1 MERWFVGEEMTT
13 KPRTSKGS
21 GAKAKDGATMA
32 TTKQICARIWIRQ
45 GAAYKAL
52 GGSEWL
58 RAMIDRETQQNASLS
73 GLPREGD

>member
-1 MERWFVGEEMTT
+1 MTT
-13 KPRTSKGS
+13 KQRGGARKGA
-21 GAKAKDGATMA
+21 GNKANDGATMA

-58 RAMIDRETQQNASLS
+58 RAMIDREMAK
-73 GLPREGD
+73 